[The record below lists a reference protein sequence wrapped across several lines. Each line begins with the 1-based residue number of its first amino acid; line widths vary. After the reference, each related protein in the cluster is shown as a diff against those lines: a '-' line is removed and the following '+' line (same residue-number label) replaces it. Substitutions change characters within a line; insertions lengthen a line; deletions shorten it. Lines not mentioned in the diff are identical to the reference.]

1 MNAPPPT
8 PYDSLLH
15 AKGVAVPDQ
24 DAARIW
30 RELAVGQWQILAA
43 VDQDGTRHVAIA
55 PRPAPTIPWETLRH
69 REREV
74 LALAARGMPQKAVAA
89 ELGVKASTV
98 SEALRRAKV
107 RLGFPCLAELLRAY
121 EGR

>member
-30 RELAVGQWQILAA
+30 RELALGQWQILAA
-43 VDQDGTRHVAIA
+43 VDEDGTRHVVIA
-55 PRPAPTIPWETLRH
+55 PRPGPRIPWEILHH
-69 REREV
+69 REQEV
-74 LALAARGMPQKAVAA
+74 LALAARGRPQKSIAA

-98 SEALRRAKV
+98 SEALRRAKA
-107 RLGFPCLAELLRAY
+107 RLGFPSLAELLRAY